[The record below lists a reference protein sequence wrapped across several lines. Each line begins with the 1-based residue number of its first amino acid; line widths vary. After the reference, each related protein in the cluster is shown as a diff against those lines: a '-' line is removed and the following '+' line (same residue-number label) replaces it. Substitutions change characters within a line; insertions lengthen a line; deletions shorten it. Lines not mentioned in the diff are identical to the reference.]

1 MPGPRRKWTSLFG
14 YPAMK
19 LLFLHKSPYV
29 LPSDQY
35 GGGRKRLF
43 LGLLS
48 GSCLLL
54 GCVLALFL
62 VLPWVLP
69 GEQLRWL
76 GLISLAA
83 GVLLIA
89 VLFWLCL
96 TLIFHIY
103 TARLFPGVSV
113 VRHVTIRLLFPLMEL
128 LAKAVRVDRSR
139 VRRSFIKVN
148 NEFVLARGLQT
159 TPDHVLLLLP
169 HCIQR
174 SVCPHRLTHTLE
186 LCRRCGACPV
196 GPLLDLRDKYGF
208 GMAIATGGTI
218 ARRIVIER
226 RPRLIVAV
234 ACERDLTSGIQ
245 DSYPLPVFGILNERP
260 CGPCLDTRVPLRRV
274 EAVVRHFLGFPAED
288 ASTGP
293 FRRRGAAP

>member
-1 MPGPRRKWTSLFG
+1 ML
-14 YPAMK
+14 K
-19 LLFLHKSPYV
+19 LSFLRKSPYV
-29 LPSDQY
+29 LPSEHY
-35 GGGRKRLF
+35 GGGRKRIF

-48 GSCLLL
+48 ASCLVL
-54 GCVLALFL
+54 GGALAVLL

-69 GEQLRWL
+69 GEHLRWL
-76 GLISLAA
+76 GLISLAV
-83 GVLLIA
+83 GVLLIVA
-89 VLFWLCL
+89 LFWLCL

-103 TARLFPGVSV
+103 TARLFPGVEA

-128 LAKAVRVDRSR
+128 LAKAVRVDRAK

-148 NEFVLARGLQT
+148 NEFVLARGLRT
-159 TPDHVLLLLP
+159 TPDRLLLLLP

-174 SVCPHRLTHTLE
+174 SACPHRLTHTLE

-208 GMAIATGGTI
+208 SMAIATGGTI

-226 RPRLIVAV
+226 RPRLIIAV

-260 CGPCLDTRVPLRRV
+260 YGPCLDTLVPLRPL
-274 EAVVRHFLGFPAED
+274 EAALRHFLDLPPEEG
-288 ASTGP
+288 STGP
-293 FRRRGAAP
+293 FLKRSGAE